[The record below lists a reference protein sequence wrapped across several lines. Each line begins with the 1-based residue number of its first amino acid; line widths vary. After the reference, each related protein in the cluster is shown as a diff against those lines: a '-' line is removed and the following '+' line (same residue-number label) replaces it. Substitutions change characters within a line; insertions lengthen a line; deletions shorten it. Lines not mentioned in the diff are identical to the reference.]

1 MKGNAKIQD
10 QYVVNSDWEGS
21 KISRY
26 LRQKSVK
33 LLKQSASDL
42 QSEVAVT
49 IHCVQKENTLTF
61 LFLHLIPFKF
71 ILSYKSLYYVYLY
84 KPFTFVLCVLC
95 VFLSLIS
102 FTLILSDVL
111 TSTLYSMEF
120 INTYVYKECT

>member
-33 LLKQSASDL
+33 LLKPSASDL

-61 LFLHLIPFKF
+61 LFLHLIPFEF
-71 ILSYKSLYYVYLY
+71 ILCLINLYIMCIYISLLPLYYVFYVY
-84 KPFTFVLCVLC
+84 F
-95 VFLSLIS
+95 FLSY
-102 FTLILSDVL
+102 LSP
-111 TSTLYSMEF
+111 
-120 INTYVYKECT
+120 